1 MDEQTSGQ
9 PRVRKEKRRASRFP
23 VVVFVEAKWPVFRGH
38 VKETAQA
45 LEVSALGGLLET
57 GADKPSFGPSS
68 SSAYCRHTS
77 IQGRCCS
84 KGCRRASD
92 SERHF

>member
-45 LEVSALGGLLET
+45 LEVSALGGLLDMKT
-57 GADKPSFGPSS
+57 YPSS
-68 SSAYCRHTS
+68 PWRNCFFLSAETY
-77 IQGRCCS
+77 I
-84 KGCRRASD
+84 
-92 SERHF
+92 